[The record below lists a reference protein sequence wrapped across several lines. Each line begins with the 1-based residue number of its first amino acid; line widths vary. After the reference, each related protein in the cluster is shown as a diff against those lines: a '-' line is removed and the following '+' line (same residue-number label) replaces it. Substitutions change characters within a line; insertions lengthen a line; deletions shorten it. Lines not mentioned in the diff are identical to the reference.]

1 MIGIDLGTTHS
12 LAAVWRE
19 GRSVLIPN
27 SIGQVLT
34 PSVVGLDADG
44 SILVGQA
51 ARERLQTHPHLT
63 AAAFKRSMG
72 SSKQIRLGDR
82 QFRAEELS
90 ALVLRSLKQ
99 DAESFLGEAVSEAVV
114 TVPAYFSDAQR
125 QATRNAG
132 VLAGFAQ
139 ITLLN
144 EPTAA
149 ALAYG
154 LHQESAETQFL
165 VFDLGGGTFDV
176 SVLELFEG
184 VMEVKATAG
193 DNHLGGED
201 VDAALIQ
208 HFFVATGA
216 PKALLDDAMVMS
228 RLAARVE
235 AAKRSLAHDDSA
247 AISLVL
253 QDAEY
258 QITLTQDILASALA
272 PLLERMRAPIERAL
286 RDAKLRSVELDA
298 VVLAGGS
305 TRLRALRQLVTKLF
319 GRFPETSLNPD
330 EVVALGAAV
339 QAGLKI
345 KDAALAERVMTDV
358 CPYSLGIETTRRMGD
373 GQYAQGFMATVL
385 ERNTV
390 IPASRVERFSPV
402 RDYQEHLEIAVYQGE
417 ARRVSDNIP
426 LGKLQLPLPKG
437 LQHQVGAD
445 VRFTYDVSGLLE
457 VEVRP
462 VKDGMPY
469 GDAKTLV
476 IESAGQRMSP
486 DEIAQR
492 LAALDSIKVHPR
504 DRMEARTLLAR
515 AERHHM
521 QLLGRA
527 RDYLASAI
535 TAYEWALESQND
547 SRIASAKS
555 ALQELL
561 QSIEEDKYFLDET
574 L

>member
-1 MIGIDLGTTHS
+1 MYKRQTHS

-208 HFFVATGA
+208 HFFAATGA
-216 PKALLDDAMVMS
+216 PKEWLDDAMVMS

-235 AAKRSLAHDDSA
+235 AAKRSLAYEDSA

-258 QITLTQDILASALA
+258 QMTLTQDILASALA

-305 TRLRALRQLVTKLF
+305 TRLRAVRQLVTKLF

-339 QAGLKI
+339 QAGLKL

-358 CPYSLGIETTRRMGD
+358 CPYSLGIETNRRTAE
-373 GQYAQGFMATVL
+373 GQYVDGFMATVL

-390 IPASRVERFSPV
+390 IPASRVQRFSPL
-402 RDYQEHLEIAVYQGE
+402 RDNQEQLDVVVYQGE
-417 ARRVSDNIP
+417 ARRVSDNIL
-426 LGKLQLPLPKG
+426 LGKLTLSLPRGP
-437 LQHQVGAD
+437 QHLVGAD

-457 VEVRP
+457 VQATP
-462 VKDGMPY
+462 VKDGQPY
-469 GDAKTLV
+469 GEAKTLV
-476 IESAGQRMSP
+476 IESAGQRMTSE
-486 DEIAQR
+486 EIAQR
-492 LAALDSIKVHPR
+492 LAALEAIKVHPR

-535 TAYEWALESQND
+535 TAYEWALESQVEG
-547 SRIASAKS
+547 RIASAKS
-555 ALQELL
+555 DLQELL
-561 QSIEEDKYFLDET
+561 QSIEEDKYLMDEN